1 MGGQPVTSNQAPPGS
16 SVSQSIIV
24 VSVTGAVR
32 KPGLVR
38 LPGGARV
45 ADAIEKAGG
54 TTAQANLTGLNLAQ
68 KLSDGAS
75 VVVAAGPSPDT
86 GAGSAVSGG
95 DASTSD
101 GLSGSG
107 SGTASA
113 SGSGTGARAGKVDL
127 NTADVAALDALP
139 GVGPVTAASI
149 VSWREKNGRF
159 SSVEQLQEIPGI
171 GPAKYASLSPL
182 VTV

>member
-1 MGGQPVTSNQAPPGS
+1 MVSAPPPITS
-16 SVSQSIIV
+16 TATESATADRSAVIA

-38 LPGGARV
+38 LPNGSRV

-54 TTAQANLTGLNLAQ
+54 PTDRANLTGLNLAQ

-75 VVVAAGPSPDT
+75 VVVSAAAGE
-86 GAGSAVSGG
+86 
-95 DASTSD
+95 
-101 GLSGSG
+101 SGSG
-107 SGTASA
+107 SASAVGDTGADPAASA
-113 SGSGTGARAGKVDL
+113 SAAHPAGGKVDL

-159 SSVEQLQEIPGI
+159 SSVEQLQEIQGI
-171 GPAKYASLSPL
+171 GPARYASLAPL